1 MSLNSVIQSIYR
13 AYIQPNPPERVVLD
27 AVSSLTTSI
36 IRSLKLGI
44 IRGHSF
50 NVPVRRDVFNYLFKD
65 FGSVVHRKR
74 GRLYNRCDFNDN
86 FFCNNNFVYCNIN
99 NGVCVVFPIYMY
111 SYVLSLLI
119 KLSDCCSD
127 FCETVSIILIILRN
141 NNS

>member
-13 AYIQPNPPERVVLD
+13 AYIQPNPPERVVVD

-36 IRSLKLGI
+36 IRSLKLGV
-44 IRGHSF
+44 IRGRSF

-65 FGSVVHRKR
+65 FGSVVRRKC

-86 FFCNNNFVYCNIN
+86 FFCNNNFVYRNSN
-99 NGVCVVFPIYMY
+99 NEGVCVVFPIYMY
-111 SYVLSLLI
+111 SYVKFI

-127 FCETVSIILIILRN
+127 FCETVSVSLVKKCC
-141 NNS
+141 